1 MLLGLKGWFTALS
14 LIGKVGVVTGATVAT
29 LSTVAVVEGPKPPPQ
44 SEPPPQVQSA
54 VVEQKTETSTE
65 AIPFTTTEVSDPNS
79 TLGVLSTKTEGVDGV
94 RTKTW
99 NVTYTD
105 GIETNRVMTG
115 EEITTDPINKVIA
128 RGTYVAPAK
137 PAIQPGG
144 NCDPN
149 YSGACVPIASD
160 VDCGGGSGNGPAYLY
175 GTATVVGYDI
185 YGLDRDGDGL
195 ACE

>member
-14 LIGKVGVVTGATVAT
+14 TIGKVGVVSAASALTVG
-29 LSTVAVVEGPKPPPQ
+29 VASNASNNPTPAPPPKPVP
-44 SEPPPQVQSA
+44 EVQG
-54 VVEQKTETSTE
+54 TSIEHQT
-65 AIPFTTTEVSDPNS
+65 ITTTEAVPFEITDIDDAALAKG
-79 TLGVLSTKTEGVDGV
+79 TTQVKTEGVDGV
-94 RTKTW
+94 KTKTW
-99 NVTYTD
+99 DVTLTD
-105 GIETNRVMTG
+105 GAETARTFVS
-115 EEITTDPINKVIA
+115 EAITVSPITKVIA
-128 RGTYVAPAK
+128 HGTYLAPPK
-137 PAIQPGG
+137 PAPVVG
-144 NCDPN
+144 NCDSN